1 MKSAYER
8 LSNSYISPPN
18 GVFKQLWQSKAML
31 KVWTTAWRV
40 LLDRIPTRSGL
51 IRRGVLV
58 NSTSCALCQ
67 AEDEIVQHLFIEC
80 PIGQRVWSLC
90 FKWVG
95 ILFLQH
101 KLLREL
107 PLRRVEFKAELGLEN
122 YVGDNG
128 ETTMRTK
135 KLYYF

>member
-1 MKSAYER
+1 
-8 LSNSYISPPN
+8 
-18 GVFKQLWQSKAML
+18 
-31 KVWTTAWRV
+31 
-40 LLDRIPTRSGL
+40 
-51 IRRGVLV
+51 
-58 NSTSCALCQ
+58 
-67 AEDEIVQHLFIEC
+67 
-80 PIGQRVWSLC
+80 VWSLC